1 MDYRYYIITSST
13 IHAVFKK
20 MWERLFF
27 FASETF
33 REFSSVSCS
42 HLDPFEA
49 RLKHVV
55 CVLTVPAL
63 PLDGAMHPW
72 WIAPSHQ
79 HSKQVRGVM
88 ALLSRGPFPQTI
100 PEVVIEMK
108 RDSGISILL
117 TPSVMHVGRILQ
129 LLYEW
134 WMLCAHCSQLILFC
148 LILPYL
154 PSPKR
159 CRKYAILR
167 INLNSINDFYK

>member
-13 IHAVFKK
+13 IHAVLKRCEKGF
-20 MWERLFF
+20 FF

-88 ALLSRGPFPQTI
+88 ALLSRGTFPQTI

-108 RDSGISILL
+108 RDSAAQVSA
-117 TPSVMHVGRILQ
+117 S
-129 LLYEW
+129 Y
-134 WMLCAHCSQLILFC
+134 
-148 LILPYL
+148 
-154 PSPKR
+154 
-159 CRKYAILR
+159 
-167 INLNSINDFYK
+167 